1 MKMQNLKDHI
11 DMVEDKIG
19 YQFNNP
25 DLLLQAFTRSSY
37 SAQYGGENNEV
48 LEFIGDRAVDFYVI
62 KVFADWFGFMKSD
75 SNYYDENEDND
86 EFCIIANKNESDFT
100 ELKKSIV
107 SNENLAK
114 RIDKLGFA
122 KFMYLGDTDIN
133 NNVVNNV
140 KAKADLLESIV
151 GAVAIDCDWD
161 HETLQD
167 VVVKLLDLDNVLDD
181 VDTEEERPDKFQIEN
196 SINTLKELAE
206 QGVCSIPEY
215 DFSDEPYIGED
226 GRQWWTCECY
236 VRSWAIYKSTSAT
249 SKKEAKRY
257 AAYLVLC
264 DHYDLPNEFND
275 EEQ

>member
-1 MKMQNLKDHI
+1 MQNLYDHI
-11 DMVEDKIG
+11 DMVEDEIG
-19 YQFNNP
+19 YQFDNR

-48 LEFIGDRAVDFYVI
+48 LEFIGDRAVDFYVT
-62 KVFADWFGFMKSD
+62 KVFAEWFGFLKSESD
-75 SNYYDENEDND
+75 YYDESEDND

-114 RIDKLGFA
+114 RIDMLGLA

-133 NNVVNNV
+133 NNVVNNL

-151 GAVAIDCDWD
+151 GAIAVDCNWD
-161 HETLQD
+161 PETMQNII
-167 VVVKLLDLDNVLDD
+167 VGLLDLDNVLDD
-181 VDTEEERPDKFQIEN
+181 VDTEEKRPAKFQIEN

-206 QGVCSIPEY
+206 HGSCSIPEY
-215 DFSDEPYIGED
+215 YFSDEPTIDDD

-236 VRSWAIYKSTSAT
+236 VRSWGISKSPSAT

-264 DHYDLPNEFND
+264 EHYNLND
-275 EEQ
+275 EYSEEEK